1 MDTFTAPDDDVSAVT
16 NLEHTKDEGV
26 GVGEEEEQEFE
37 FRLFHSQPTQGSRQI
52 KPSGKSQADHDNN
65 GVQKL
70 KIRMRSPTPTAPASG
85 EGRFINPFRGWEYYF
100 TDPELVIQ
108 TIGGNYSQQQSKQN
122 TNDKQQRVPSK
133 ETFGDVAITGD
144 QILASAASGPMVC
157 LLIVSSY
164 LEISF
169 YYSLFGMY
177 RADVC
182 MITSPD
188 VVFHGASYTY
198 RLPSRKR
205 NQRRLHQ
212 PLN

>member
-1 MDTFTAPDDDVSAVT
+1 M
-16 NLEHTKDEGV
+16 
-26 GVGEEEEQEFE
+26 GEEEEQEFE
-37 FRLFHSQPTQGSRQI
+37 FRLFHSQPTQGSGHV
-52 KPSGKSQADHDNN
+52 KPSGKSQADHDSN

-108 TIGGNYSQQQSKQN
+108 TIGGNFSQQQQSKQN
-122 TNDKQQRVPSK
+122 KNTDRKQHQKAVPSK

-164 LEISF
+164 LEIFS
-169 YYSLFGMY
+169 SL
-177 RADVC
+177 
-182 MITSPD
+182 
-188 VVFHGASYTY
+188 
-198 RLPSRKR
+198 
-205 NQRRLHQ
+205 
-212 PLN
+212 PLLLVWNV